1 MPSVFLTSTNSSEFS
16 LGENLSNHLS
26 IEEQQATEDIVSLSS
41 PPTSPSSIG
50 FSEER
55 ERRIFLGELNKF
67 MMDLGKP
74 FNKIPIMGYK
84 ELDLFQLFKEVIS
97 YGGFN
102 EVVKNVGTWSKIW
115 KRLGNFDPS
124 ITDSS
129 FRLKK
134 NYERYLL
141 EYEFKCFPENRQQTV
156 DAEDNVGASKRSQNE
171 GSQEMDLSSISSLS
185 LSSSGSK
192 RMISYENTELSKYY
206 NNNHSGNSSFSTTCT
221 SSSSSTTTSSS
232 SSSNNS
238 NNSSNSSN
246 SSNGKKNSK
255 NKPKRRSQS
264 FSDFSL
270 TSIEQAMLPLKM
282 SSSSWTM
289 PEIARDSNGVPLMPL
304 LLGDLTIENLGVVIP
319 RSPYVTE
326 KHIWPIGFTS
336 HRYLPSITNPE
347 LRVKYTCQ
355 IVDIGGRPQFLVDP
369 SDHTGPPMSYAY
381 SPSAAWNA
389 VMVPSNQ
396 PSSLGSR
403 EPDLG
408 SGSARF
414 GLIHPVVVRLLREL
428 LVSALEASP
437 ATGVSGS
444 FARSHSNRKRK
455 FFWAS
460 DPGNLLKFS
469 ATTSSSSSSD
479 DNHND
484 NYNHLKNRMI
494 SSVGS
499 GRGPSPETEDH
510 VPTNGGPLRNGL
522 RGRNRIRR
530 SCGSNDRLSALDQH
544 CTSSELSHYFS
555 ERDVCFATRDEMDDL
570 ESAVATLHSFKYC
583 AVF

>member
-232 SSSNNS
+232 SSVYCRSP
-238 NNSSNSSN
+238 
-246 SSNGKKNSK
+246 SNGRAKHHNPPSCCCCC
-255 NKPKRRSQS
+255 S
-264 FSDFSL
+264 FLRLVGLVAPEHNRFSGPGRG
-270 TSIEQAMLPLKM
+270 SGP
-282 SSSSWTM
+282 SSSSCS
-289 PEIARDSNGVPLMPL
+289 RGL
-304 LLGDLTIENLGVVIP
+304 LVVGLVAQLA
-319 RSPYVTE
+319 S
-326 KHIWPIGFTS
+326 HI
-336 HRYLPSITNPE
+336 
-347 LRVKYTCQ
+347 
-355 IVDIGGRPQFLVDP
+355 
-369 SDHTGPPMSYAY
+369 
-381 SPSAAWNA
+381 
-389 VMVPSNQ
+389 
-396 PSSLGSR
+396 LGS
-403 EPDLG
+403 
-408 SGSARF
+408 SG
-414 GLIHPVVVRLLREL
+414 L
-428 LVSALEASP
+428 
-437 ATGVSGS
+437 
-444 FARSHSNRKRK
+444 
-455 FFWAS
+455 
-460 DPGNLLKFS
+460 
-469 ATTSSSSSSD
+469 
-479 DNHND
+479 
-484 NYNHLKNRMI
+484 
-494 SSVGS
+494 
-499 GRGPSPETEDH
+499 
-510 VPTNGGPLRNGL
+510 
-522 RGRNRIRR
+522 
-530 SCGSNDRLSALDQH
+530 C
-544 CTSSELSHYFS
+544 
-555 ERDVCFATRDEMDDL
+555 
-570 ESAVATLHSFKYC
+570 
-583 AVF
+583 